1 MHFVTTEG
9 KINVK
14 FNIINLE
21 KIEES
26 DNKLR
31 FQLLSSNAY
40 FYHIFPFYTY
50 AIFILSNML
59 FLENRILH
67 QNLISLGVIEIVDL
81 CCQQLQLQTY
91 YALHIRKHTL
101 RCNSNSLYSARETL
115 LNRFTFFFCEN
126 KISITIPS
134 FLNFQT
140 DANNVSNSHSQQPQ
154 QHSITRQDLISPHG
168 QRQNLSPSGSG
179 QHQPKFQPQ
188 PETTTDN
195 TSPIKKPRLSEM

>member
-1 MHFVTTEG
+1 MLICAANNYNYKRTMLCTYVNIRCDVIQIHYIAQEKGYSIVYG
-9 KINVK
+9 KIHHW
-14 FNIINLE
+14 
-21 KIEES
+21 
-26 DNKLR
+26 R
-31 FQLLSSNAY
+31 
-40 FYHIFPFYTY
+40 H
-50 AIFILSNML
+50 
-59 FLENRILH
+59 
-67 QNLISLGVIEIVDL
+67 
-81 CCQQLQLQTY
+81 
-91 YALHIRKHTL
+91 AL
-101 RCNSNSLYSARETL
+101 
-115 LNRFTFFFCEN
+115 FTFFFEN